1 MGGYNGARLDT
12 TEKWTIGTNAWEA
25 SSVLPEKIHLS
36 AAVSSNSQEYV
47 GYMAGG
53 YSDTDATTNKVYA
66 LRRRDEQWIQL
77 ESKFLQQGRRRH
89 TLVNLGPSE
98 IPGC

>member
-1 MGGYNGARLDT
+1 MGGYYGGGLDT
-12 TEKWTIGTNAWEA
+12 TEKWTIGTNAWES
-25 SSVLPEKIHLS
+25 SSVLPEKNRYS

-53 YSDTDATTNKVYA
+53 ITNTDGTTNKVYA

-77 ESKFLQQGRRRH
+77 ESKSLQQRRREH